1 MQNSLT
7 KKIMLYSLGILLPL
21 QAGLYWPEVVEH
33 YIKLSYLPIFG
44 LWLLGTRKTKFQLN
58 TIGVLA
64 LALILWSLL
73 SAVMARD
80 LNRSLFEISRYVV
93 VFLLYLYIANY
104 CDDEKSIITLLYG
117 LFIGLA
123 FEDLVGLYQNHYGR
137 SIGWDFL
144 GEGSGKLWSWRAIG
158 TLRFPNSFA
167 TYLVF
172 FLPVNISLLFVPL
185 KRRFKIILGVLLGAT
200 LAVLIFSYSR
210 SAWLGFALSMT
221 IFLLLFF
228 KRGLITPKFMKSL
241 FPVAIILTLLIF
253 DYGGKMMDRWD
264 YRDRNETGMQHRYDT
279 ATLATE
285 LIKKDPFFGI
295 GLRNFFLYA
304 NYSTVHST
312 YLRLGAE
319 SGIPSLLLFLLI
331 IFYVFRE
338 GLRVMKSRNPLLS
351 RLSIGI
357 LCGFSAFLVV
367 CFVGIQYRWFP
378 ILGIFWIYAGL
389 IAAMSKM
396 EKRRLRHKR
405 QEKRKQIVMRQSGVN
420 NLDEMPVVSKRLV

>member
-44 LWLLGTRKTKFQLN
+44 LWLFGTRKTKFQLN

-167 TYLVF
+167 TC
-172 FLPVNISLLFVPL
+172 
-185 KRRFKIILGVLLGAT
+185 
-200 LAVLIFSYSR
+200 
-210 SAWLGFALSMT
+210 
-221 IFLLLFF
+221 
-228 KRGLITPKFMKSL
+228 
-241 FPVAIILTLLIF
+241 
-253 DYGGKMMDRWD
+253 
-264 YRDRNETGMQHRYDT
+264 
-279 ATLATE
+279 
-285 LIKKDPFFGI
+285 
-295 GLRNFFLYA
+295 
-304 NYSTVHST
+304 
-312 YLRLGAE
+312 
-319 SGIPSLLLFLLI
+319 
-331 IFYVFRE
+331 
-338 GLRVMKSRNPLLS
+338 
-351 RLSIGI
+351 SIG
-357 LCGFSAFLVV
+357 
-367 CFVGIQYRWFP
+367 
-378 ILGIFWIYAGL
+378 
-389 IAAMSKM
+389 
-396 EKRRLRHKR
+396 
-405 QEKRKQIVMRQSGVN
+405 
-420 NLDEMPVVSKRLV
+420 